1 MHNLDYRASSNPRLI
16 EVPNLIEQNDGNN
29 VNLDSQMSEQ
39 SKNKVLFD
47 LNNRELLKLHSTG
60 IEKDFKRST
69 HINLWSQ

>member
-39 SKNKVLFD
+39 SKIKF
-47 LNNRELLKLHSTG
+47 
-60 IEKDFKRST
+60 F
-69 HINLWSQ
+69 

>member
-47 LNNRELLKLHSTG
+47 AIQSSIK
-60 IEKDFKRST
+60 KDSRLFRSV
-69 HINLWSQ
+69 IDASSKS

>member
-1 MHNLDYRASSNPRLI
+1 MQNLDYRASSNPRLI

-47 LNNRELLKLHSTG
+47 AIQSSIK
-60 IEKDFKRST
+60 KDSRLFRSV
-69 HINLWSQ
+69 IDASGKS